1 MQSILALYEN
11 YPALLI
17 TVSTLLGLAVG
28 SFLNVAAIRIP
39 QGRSILHPPSQCA
52 NCRHRL
58 GPTDLVPVF
67 SFLWRR
73 GRCHYCG
80 SRFSSQYAVVEAITG
95 IAYGLLAWHFG
106 LIGELAVAWLLV
118 SVLIVITLT
127 DLRHLIIPN
136 KVIYFGIV
144 AACILRLFSHP
155 LPLWNYVAAFAVGGG
170 LLYSLAAFSYY
181 VLKKEGVGGGDIK
194 LLAFLG
200 LVLGIKLI
208 LITIFLASLI
218 GLIAGLI
225 RSRGLSTGNQVIPFG
240 PFIAIGALISYFWG
254 EGLWTWYLTVLTG

>member
-1 MQSILALYEN
+1 MQSILDLYAN
-11 YPALLI
+11 HPALLI
-17 TVSTLLGLAVG
+17 TVSTLFGLAVG

-39 QGRSILHPPSQCA
+39 QGRSILHPPSQCD

-80 SRFSSQYAVVEAITG
+80 SKFSPQYAIVETITAV
-95 IAYGLLAWHFG
+95 AYGLFAWHYG
-106 LIGELAVAWLLV
+106 LTGELAVAMLLV

-136 KVIYFGIV
+136 KVVFFGIM
-144 AACILRLFSHP
+144 AALALRLFTNP
-155 LPLWNYVAAFAVGGG
+155 LPFWNYLAAFAVGGG
-170 LLYSLAAFSYY
+170 LLYSLAAFSHY

-194 LLAFLG
+194 LFAFLG
-200 LVLGIKLI
+200 LVLGTKL
-208 LITIFLASLI
+208 TIMTLFLASLI

-225 RSRGLSTGNQVIPFG
+225 RLRIQPEGNRVIPFG
-240 PFIAIGALISYFWG
+240 PFIAIGSLISYVWG
-254 EGLWTWYLTVLTG
+254 DRLLIWYMSVLTG